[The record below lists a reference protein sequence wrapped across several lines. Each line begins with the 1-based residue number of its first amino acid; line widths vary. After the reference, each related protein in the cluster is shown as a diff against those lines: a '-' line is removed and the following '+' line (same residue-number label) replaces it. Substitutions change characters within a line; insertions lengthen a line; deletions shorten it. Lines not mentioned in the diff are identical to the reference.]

1 MKATSFGQL
10 DILLRDGDEPLIEHL
25 RFESKGRGH
34 SHERYESFFVIS
46 GRGRVVSG
54 ESIYDV
60 DEGSLV
66 TIPPRTDHW
75 MEPAENVVLEGFL
88 WYHDKPLDIK
98 G

>member
-1 MKATSFGQL
+1 MKTTSFGQL
-10 DILLRDGDEPLIEHL
+10 DILLRNGGEPSIEFL

-34 SHERYESFFVIS
+34 SHERYETFFVIS
-46 GRGRVVSG
+46 GRGRVISG
-54 ESIYDV
+54 DNTFVV

-88 WYHDKPLDIK
+88 WYHDKPLDIR